1 MSDFPFDVFRGIQNG
16 DNANLNDVEV
26 ASLTF
31 EDGSTIS
38 TSIPSKIETAGVGA
52 TGKVECT
59 EGSVVTNI
67 AGNIIECSSTQVK
80 LTKDLVFN
88 DNSIQSTA
96 FTNPSIYF
104 RTGATTSPATNVNVT
119 TYIGNVVFD
128 NEGTCYNSTT
138 GKFTATK
145 KGLYYFCF
153 NAFNNDANS
162 ASRPAIY
169 VNNDPYYVT
178 GATTYKSGMQVSGI
192 VELEIDDYVNIQAH
206 GSFPIYYYSHADA
219 TSGWG
224 MNNFY
229 GYLIHET

>member
-26 ASLTF
+26 AKLTF
-31 EDGSTIS
+31 EDGSTIT
-38 TSIPSKIETAGVGA
+38 TSIPSKIETSGVGA
-52 TGKVECT
+52 TGEVECT
-59 EGSVVTNI
+59 EGSVITNI

-104 RTGATTSPATNVNVT
+104 RAGDHDTPSANVSKT
-119 TYIGNVVFD
+119 TYIGDVIFD
-128 NEGTCYNSTT
+128 NEGSCYNRNT

-153 NAFNNDANS
+153 NAFHNDVNN

-169 VNNDPYYVT
+169 VNNAPYYVT
-178 GATTYKSGMQVSGI
+178 GSTSYRNAMQVSGI
-192 VELEIDDYVNIQAH
+192 IELEISDYVNIQAH
-206 GSFPIYYYSHADA
+206 GGYAIYYYSNADA
-219 TSGWG
+219 STGLG